1 MEELME
7 LLEEI
12 DPDVDFTAETR
23 LIDDKVLDSFSIV
36 SLVAQ
41 LAETFDIEISPKYL
55 VPENFNS
62 AQAMWDMIQ
71 TIREEE

>member
-1 MEELME
+1 MDELME

-12 DPDVDFTAETR
+12 APDVDFATETL

-41 LAETFDIEISPKYL
+41 LADTFDIEISPKYL